1 MKYTFR
7 NIGAMLISIWY
18 ILIGS
23 VKKSIGKAM
32 EGEYILSVY
41 FHNPDKKLF
50 TKCIKWLQK
59 KGFHFIS
66 MDEFKLILNG
76 DLPFPRGAVLLTVD
90 DGWKSNKSNIIDVV
104 KRYSIPVTIFIT
116 VDPVVSGSPFWWS
129 YVKAAIKKGILNVSL
144 SELKDI
150 ENSRLRE
157 IVNNLREFIV
167 LGREAMTQEQI
178 LDALNEG
185 NLTIGSHTISHP
197 ILPNCTDNEVVYEL
211 QTSKERL
218 ESLFKNPVTTFAY
231 PNGSYTQR
239 EIKILKDIGYDM
251 AFNTRLMPITPA
263 CFLNQFELPRM
274 EVLENVSFWE
284 TICRMSGVW
293 REHGKIV

>member
-50 TKCIKWLQK
+50 TRCIKWLQK

-116 VDPVVSGSPFWWS
+116 VDPVISGSPFWWS

-218 ESLFKNPVTTFAY
+218 ESLFKKPVTSFAY

-293 REHGKIV
+293 REHGKK

>member
-50 TKCIKWLQK
+50 TRCIKWLQK

-104 KRYSIPVTIFIT
+104 KRYSIPVTIFRT

-218 ESLFKNPVTTFAY
+218 ESLFKKPVTSFAY
-231 PNGSYTQR
+231 PK
-239 EIKILKDIGYDM
+239 EK
-251 AFNTRLMPITPA
+251 
-263 CFLNQFELPRM
+263 
-274 EVLENVSFWE
+274 
-284 TICRMSGVW
+284 
-293 REHGKIV
+293 